1 MIDVANRLTRSL
13 PMISLDCIH
22 VVVIHPLVVSME
34 FDFEHPYADVEG
46 LLRMNMLSA
55 KEE

>member
-1 MIDVANRLTRSL
+1 
-13 PMISLDCIH
+13 MISLDCIH